1 MRSWVRPGAV
11 VLALLV
17 AALVVPGGPAR
28 SDRAAAGGGTHA
40 ARLAEIE
47 APYRLRTR
55 GAQTIWV
62 DPVRGDDDAPG
73 ATRATALRTLAA
85 AWARVPA
92 GTRLTRGIRIL
103 ITPGTLGE
111 DAVPHYM
118 EDRRGT
124 ADAPIVIAAADGP
137 GTVTLPTLNVYGTD
151 HLALVGVRIRATGGD
166 GFHCEQC
173 DHLLL
178 RRVTVRGADPES
190 WRIGDLVKIN
200 QSSSIF
206 IERSVLSG
214 ASDNTLDLVAVQYAS
229 IRRNRI
235 SDAMDWCAY
244 AKGGSAYIRVDGNRI
259 FDCGVGGFTAGQG
272 TGFQFMVPPWIHYEA
287 YDVRIVNNVIHDVW
301 GAGVGVNGGYAV
313 LIAHNT
319 LADVGSRSHL
329 LELVAGGRS
338 CDGSPGDP
346 GRGRCATYR
355 DQGGWGTS
363 RVDDGTNHVRIPNR
377 HVYVVRNLIVN
388 RAGRPVG
395 DQVLAVAAPFSGAAQ
410 DGSGVPVPTRFDTD
424 LRFAG
429 NVIVTG
435 TDGLPLGIGDETG
448 CAGGGSTC
456 SAAKIRADNAID
468 TRAARLRDAAGG
480 DFRLVDRA
488 VAILALPELPAFA
501 WDDLPAAI
509 PAGRRDLA
517 VPYDRVGAPRGTEAP
532 AGAWA

>member
-1 MRSWVRPGAV
+1 MHRIAA
-11 VLALLV
+11 LALLV
-17 AALVVPGGPAR
+17 AALVLPGGPAR
-28 SDRAAAGGGTHA
+28 PGAATAGGSDHV

-55 GAQTIWV
+55 GTETIWV
-62 DPVRGDDDAPG
+62 DPVRGDDDASG
-73 ATRATALRTLAA
+73 ATRATALRTLGA
-85 AWARVPA
+85 AWARVPS
-92 GTRLTRGIRIL
+92 GTRLTRGVRIL

-124 ADAPIVIAAADGP
+124 AAAPIVIAAADGP
-137 GTVTLPTLNVYGTD
+137 GTVTLPTLNVFGTD
-151 HLALVGVRIRATGGD
+151 HLALVGVRIVATGGD

-200 QSSSIF
+200 QSSSVF
-206 IERSVLSG
+206 IERSTLSG
-214 ASDNTLDLVAVQYAS
+214 ASDNTLDLVAVQYAA

-259 FDCGVGGFTAGQG
+259 FDCGVGGVTAGQG
-272 TGFQFMVPPWIHYEA
+272 TGFQFMVAPWLHYEA
-287 YDVRIVNNVIHDVW
+287 YDVRIVNNVIHDTW
-301 GAGVGVNGGYAV
+301 GAGIGVNGGYAILV
-313 LIAHNT
+313 AYNT
-319 LADVGSRSHL
+319 LARVGSRSHL
-329 LELVAGGRS
+329 LEFVAGGRS

-355 DQGGWGTS
+355 DQGGWGTT

-388 RAGRPVG
+388 RTDRPVG
-395 DQVLAVAAPFSGAAQ
+395 DQILTVAPPFSGDAQ
-410 DGSGVPVPTRFDTD
+410 NGSGVPVPTRFDAD

-429 NVIVTG
+429 NVILSG
-435 TDGLPLGIGDETG
+435 PAGMSLGLGEETG
-448 CAGGGSTC
+448 CAGAGSSC
-456 SAAKIRADNAID
+456 APARILADNAVN
-468 TRAARLRDAAGG
+468 TRAVRLRGPERG
-480 DFRLVDRA
+480 DFRLVDPEL
-488 VAILALPELPAFA
+488 AILPLPDLPAFG
-501 WDDLPAAI
+501 WDDAPPGV

-517 VPYDRVGAPRGTEAP
+517 VPRDRTGAPRGADAP
-532 AGAWA
+532 AGAWS